1 MSPFVSDPLRT
12 FTTNLRRTREASGLT
27 QEAVAWSAWM
37 DQSYYNR
44 IERGKVDPSVR
55 TVARLAAALGANTSD
70 LLRGVEGTARRV
82 AD

>member
-1 MSPFVSDPLRT
+1 
-12 FTTNLRRTREASGLT
+12 
-27 QEAVAWSAWM
+27 M

-55 TVARLAAALGANTSD
+55 TVARLAAALGVTLSD
-70 LLRGVEGTARRV
+70 LLRGVEGTARRL